1 MKIQTKRLELRHL
14 KKEDLTDFLAYRSLE
29 EVCRYQGFEPFDEGA
44 AATFLAENETKK
56 WGVAGQWIQY
66 AIVLKA
72 SQKLIGD
79 FAIQLDEHDIRIAQ
93 IGITLSPDFQ
103 GKGFAKECMQALVHF
118 LFTETNTR
126 RIQEIVDAENA
137 ASIRLLESTGFR
149 KEGHFI
155 ENIFFKGKWGS
166 EMQYALLKKEWESK
180 ST

>member
-1 MKIQTKRLELRHL
+1 MKIQTKRLELCKL

-29 EVCRYQGFEPFDEGA
+29 EVCLYQGFEPFDEA
-44 AATFLAENETKK
+44 AAAAFLAENEAKK
-56 WGVAGQWIQY
+56 WGQAGQWIQY
-66 AIVLKA
+66 AIVLKT
-72 SQKLIGD
+72 SQALIGD
-79 FAIQLDEHDIRIAQ
+79 FAIQLNEFDIRIAQ

-103 GKGFAKECMQALVHF
+103 HKGYAKECMQSIVDF
-118 LFTETNTR
+118 LFTKTETL
-126 RIQEIVDAENA
+126 RIQEIVDAENT
-137 ASIRLLESTGFR
+137 ASICLLESLGFR

>member
-44 AATFLAENETKK
+44 AASFLAENETKK

-103 GKGFAKECMQALVHF
+103 GKGFAKECMKALVHF

-166 EMQYALLKKEWESK
+166 EMQYALLKKEWGSK